1 MKSQE
6 NKSQKQSLPNKS
18 QKQPLPNMEQPA
30 VEAIEEVNEQQ
41 LECAQGGY
49 AQARVSMDPDPT
61 QEHPT
66 PVRITPTPTG
76 FYQSPPDQNKYPNGY
91 QPNPDRH
98 W

>member
-41 LECAQGGY
+41 LECVQGGY
-49 AQARVSMDPDPT
+49 AQASMDPT
-61 QEHPT
+61 QEHPR
-66 PVRITPTPTG
+66 PALITGPTPTG
-76 FYQSPPDQNKYPNGY
+76 AYQPMPDQNKYPNGY